1 MKILFLNHVKSQCGV
16 YWYGYRLWKI
26 WKGSNMID
34 FDYKEIKDLE
44 NYNLLIFSKY
54 DAIIYNYHPS
64 TMPWL
69 SSYTIQKKIPNIG
82 IWHEILQDKMFDY
95 TLDIPSEIPRPIF
108 EEIPKTIT
116 STDKDVID
124 FIHYKKEGVPII
136 GSFGF
141 GFQSK
146 GFDRIITNTCNQF
159 DKAIIKIIMPMAQYG
174 DSDGQITKQIRNQCT
189 SKLTNPN
196 VELRIIHQFI
206 SDDDLLYFLSTNTIN
221 VFLYAQENNRGISSV
236 IDFALSVDRPICI
249 SDSYMFRHIYDDH
262 ISITKH
268 TIKECIQQDRTYLS
282 SYREKWSH
290 RNNIFMIENYLKQRI
305 LSKTHFVI
313 RGIFYNSTQERSIE
327 IHKLGLELYHAL
339 NTSIF
344 FHLDYTEDIGFK
356 NDYDFCIM
364 NYHIKSNN
372 WIRKHMI
379 DSFKGQT
386 YCIISKI
393 LDDNLLEL
401 SPKYFNH
408 YLLLDS
414 TEKQVEYIH
423 ILPHPPYDISQSSHI
438 QTQFEKLL
446 LH

>member
-44 NYNLLIFSKY
+44 NYNLLICSKY

-69 SSYTIQKKIPNIG
+69 SSHTIQRKIPNIG
-82 IWHEILQDKMFDY
+82 IWHEILQDKMFEY

-108 EEIPKTIT
+108 EEIPETIT

-124 FIHYKKEGVPII
+124 FINYKKEGVPII

-146 GFDRIITNTCNQF
+146 GFDKIITNTCNQF

-189 SKLTNPN
+189 STCTNPN

-249 SDSYMFRHIYDDH
+249 SDSYMFRHIYNDC

-268 TIKECIQQDRTYLS
+268 TIKKSFFTLLNSITFYPKTKTMPKKC
-282 SYREKWSH
+282 
-290 RNNIFMIENYLKQRI
+290 NYLI
-305 LSKTHFVI
+305 V
-313 RGIFYNSTQERSIE
+313 
-327 IHKLGLELYHAL
+327 
-339 NTSIF
+339 
-344 FHLDYTEDIGFK
+344 
-356 NDYDFCIM
+356 
-364 NYHIKSNN
+364 
-372 WIRKHMI
+372 
-379 DSFKGQT
+379 
-386 YCIISKI
+386 
-393 LDDNLLEL
+393 
-401 SPKYFNH
+401 
-408 YLLLDS
+408 
-414 TEKQVEYIH
+414 
-423 ILPHPPYDISQSSHI
+423 
-438 QTQFEKLL
+438 
-446 LH
+446 

>member
-44 NYNLLIFSKY
+44 NYNLLICSNY

-69 SSYTIQKKIPNIG
+69 SSHTIQRKIPNIG
-82 IWHEILQDKMFDY
+82 IWHEILQDKMFEY

-108 EEIPKTIT
+108 EEIPETIT

-124 FIHYKKEGVPII
+124 FINYKKEGVPII

-146 GFDRIITNTCNQF
+146 GFDKIITNTCNQF

-189 SKLTNPN
+189 STCTNPN

-249 SDSYMFRHIYDDH
+249 SDSYMFRHIYNDC

-290 RNNIFMIENYLKQRI
+290 RNNVFMIETYLKRHI
-305 LSKTHFVI
+305 SSKTYVVR

-327 IHKLGLELYHAL
+327 VHKLGLELYHAL
-339 NTSIF
+339 HTSTF
-344 FHLDYTEDIGFK
+344 FDLDYTEDIGFK

-364 NYHIKSNN
+364 NYHITSNN

-379 DSFKGQT
+379 DSF
-386 YCIISKI
+386 
-393 LDDNLLEL
+393 N
-401 SPKYFNH
+401 P
-408 YLLLDS
+408 
-414 TEKQVEYIH
+414 
-423 ILPHPPYDISQSSHI
+423 
-438 QTQFEKLL
+438 
-446 LH
+446 